1 MSARF
6 PYHLRPALTA
16 VFSTLLVPTLVM
28 LAGCGGSGGGST
40 ATDSYA
46 PVEINIAH
54 INDHHS
60 QLEPFANT
68 QLTLDGVATQVDLGG
83 FARLTTLFKAQS
95 GTRNLLKLHA
105 GDAVTGTL
113 YYTFYKGDV
122 DAKMMN
128 TICFDAFELGNH
140 EFDDGDQTTRNF
152 IDSLYTPVCQ
162 TPVLAANVVPAS
174 GTPLN
179 PAGTPVIRPYIVKS
193 YDGVKVGII
202 GLDIAGKTTNSSRPL
217 STTQFLAET
226 ATAQRTIDELK
237 AQGIRHIVM
246 LTHQGYDNDV
256 AMAAQLTDV
265 DVIIGGDSHTLLG
278 DFTAFGLSSSGAYPT
293 RVTNRD
299 GNTVCIGQAWEY
311 AKVFGLMNV
320 AFDSRGAVSRCSG
333 NASLVIG
340 ENFRRSN
347 GTAFVDVDAPTK
359 ADLKV
364 KLAADP
370 RVKVTTPDAAAAALL
385 ATYTSQV
392 SAEKAKTIG
401 TASQAL
407 CLVRVPGETTNR
419 SAGTVGCET
428 ANTLARGSDAGQVV
442 AEAFLGASLRASFAL
457 QNAGGV
463 RVPVAAGTLSMNTA
477 FTLLPFTNVLVEMDV
492 TGTQM
497 VTALE
502 DGVANHLDNLQS
514 TGSHPYAAGLRW
526 DLDMS
531 RPRGSRFSNVEVR
544 DRVTGT
550 WSPIVPTQRY
560 VLVTNDFVAAGQD
573 GYATLGAIF
582 RTGAYVNTYLLYT
595 QTFADYVVANTPI
608 GRPLAANYSH
618 KSVITAAG
626 VTLP

>member
-1 MSARF
+1 MSARL
-6 PYHLRPALTA
+6 PVLRRLVVRSVLFTA
-16 VFSTLLVPTLVM
+16 VLAALV
-28 LAGCGGSGGGST
+28 GCGGSDGETT
-40 ATDSYA
+40 AATTYA
-46 PVEINIAH
+46 PIEINIAH

-60 QLEPFANT
+60 QLEPIANT

-83 FARLTTLFKAQS
+83 FARLTTLFKAQA

-113 YYTFYKGDV
+113 YYTFYKGEA

-140 EFDDGDQTTRNF
+140 EFDDGDQATRNF
-152 IDSLYTPVCQ
+152 IDALYTPLCQ

-179 PAGTPVIRPYIVKS
+179 PAGAPVIRPYIVKT
-193 YDGVKVGII
+193 YDGVNVGII

-217 STTQFLAET
+217 STTQFLDEA
-226 ATAQRTIDELK
+226 ATAQRYIDELK
-237 AQGIRHIVM
+237 AQGIRHIVLM
-246 LTHQGYDNDV
+246 THQGYDNDR
-256 AMAAQLTDV
+256 AMAARLSDV

-299 GNTVCIGQAWEY
+299 GDTVCIGQAWEY

-320 AFDSRGAVSRCSG
+320 SFNSRGAVASCG
-333 NASLVIG
+333 GHASLVIG
-340 ENFRRSN
+340 DTFKRSN
-347 GTAFVDVDAPTK
+347 GTAFVAVDEPTK
-359 ADLKV
+359 ADLLT

-370 RVKVTTPDAAAAALL
+370 RIKVTTPDAGAAAILS
-385 ATYTSQV
+385 TYTSQV
-392 SAEKAKTIG
+392 TAEKAKTIG
-401 TASQAL
+401 TASEAL

-419 SAGTVGCET
+419 SATVPGCET
-428 ANTLARGSDAGQVV
+428 ANTLARGSDAAQVV
-442 AEAFLGASLRASFAL
+442 SEAFLKASLRADFAL

-463 RVPVAAGTLSMNTA
+463 RVPVAAGTLTMNTA
-477 FTLLPFTNVLVEMDV
+477 FTLLPFTNVLVEMNV
-492 TGTQM
+492 TGAQM
-497 VTALE
+497 VAALE
-502 DGVANHLDNLQS
+502 DGIANHLDNLQS

-531 RPRGSRFSNVEVR
+531 KAKGSRVTNVEVR
-544 DRVTGT
+544 SRVGNT
-550 WSPIVPTQRY
+550 WSAIVPTQTY

-595 QTFADYVVANTPI
+595 QTFADYVIANTPI
-608 GRPLAANYSH
+608 ARPLAGNYAH